1 MVAPV
6 LIRATLHVEVQLSNS
21 ALGIHEVHA
30 STRARVADFIQSN
43 YDTVNLGKLD
53 NDSSL
58 NARSIVVADY
68 TGPPE
73 PTGHYSLAGTAL
85 DVQTYVLRSEDDKG
99 DRRSIKR
106 DSDNEGTQAR
116 IIALP
121 NVALNDDWD
130 SLVFDDGLPSRLL
143 RYLVR
148 MVGMM
153 GQPGLNLATFN
164 WNKICLL
171 HGPPGSGKSTL
182 CRALAQK
189 LSIRLGDTFPKATL
203 VEINANAM
211 LSKYFGESGKLI
223 ESTFD
228 KVQNLAKDHTKLV
241 VVVIDEVETIA
252 SSRQRVSSSGEC
264 SDGLRVSVTYQLVPR
279 RAIALRVHDCSP
291 RTHMLATD
299 NCLQATNQLL
309 TALDRLRGL
318 PNILVCCTSNLVGAI
333 VSNLR
338 AYPRNL
344 YRILITITLLR
355 IRPFSTALIS
365 SNMCPLHLPQ
375 QSTTSSAAASTSSQ
389 GAACSLPEQKADRP
403 MLQTR

>member
-6 LIRATLHVEVQLSNS
+6 LITATLHVEVQLSSS
-21 ALGIHEVHA
+21 AAGTPEAHA
-30 STRARVADFIQSN
+30 KTRAEVADLIQSN
-43 YDTVNLGKLD
+43 YDTVNLGRLED
-53 NDSSL
+53 LGHLPNI
-58 NARSIVVADY
+58 RSIVIVDY

-73 PTGHYSLAGTAL
+73 ATGYYPIAGTAL
-85 DVQTYVLRSEDDKG
+85 DVQTYVLRPEDDKG

-106 DSDNEGTQAR
+106 DGDNEGTQAR
-116 IIALP
+116 VIGLP
-121 NVALNDDWD
+121 NVVLNDDWD

-153 GQPGLNLATFN
+153 GKQGLNLATFN

-189 LSIRLGDTFPKATL
+189 LSIRLGDTFPKTTL

-228 KVQNLAKDHTKLV
+228 KVQSLARDPAKFV

-264 SDGLRVSVTYQLVPR
+264 SDGLRVRNFPQIEHRQT
-279 RAIALRVHDCSP
+279 
-291 RTHMLATD
+291 
-299 NCLQATNQLL
+299 
-309 TALDRLRGL
+309 
-318 PNILVCCTSNLVGAI
+318 CCNSW
-333 VSNLR
+333 
-338 AYPRNL
+338 P
-344 YRILITITLLR
+344 
-355 IRPFSTALIS
+355 
-365 SNMCPLHLPQ
+365 
-375 QSTTSSAAASTSSQ
+375 
-389 GAACSLPEQKADRP
+389 ACSS
-403 MLQTR
+403 